1 MRRMLLSMVA
11 LIAGVGTAAAE
22 TPGES
27 QTRAAYTPDGELVR
41 LTTAWGDAPR
51 ATVQVGAAKPVE
63 LARGLTAG
71 TVVAGHE
78 RVVIAVA
85 RDSDPVA
92 AADRGKDTTAKA
104 DTGGFRIQVIAD
116 GAIGTQIT
124 VARPGGRDDRP
135 FAVAATPTPDG
146 FTVFFQDVGRADPSA
161 ARTYMVTLDAA
172 GAPIGG
178 AVEVP
183 VPWSL
188 AAAAWN
194 GDGYHLALVYTD
206 TRGMRLSMVALT
218 ADGQPRQ
225 HPDWASRAGFV
236 GDVQLVAG
244 DDGVIRAFYRGG
256 ANGDRL
262 HERVVTRIREWGVEP
277 PRAKD
282 RGALA
287 WSKTIAITAAGRATK
302 VAVAA
307 PAAAAEATDRGER
320 PPRGP

>member
-1 MRRMLLSMVA
+1 MLLSMVA
-11 LIAGVGTAAAE
+11 LLAGVGTAAAE

-27 QTRAAYTPDGELVR
+27 QTRAAYTADGELVR
-41 LTTAWGDAPR
+41 LTTAWGEAPR
-51 ATVQVGAAKPVE
+51 ATVQVGTAKAVE
-63 LARGLTAG
+63 LARGITAG

-78 RVVIAVA
+78 RVVIAVGL
-85 RDSDPVA
+85 DSEPAGEATEADA
-92 AADRGKDTTAKA
+92 AAA
-104 DTGGFRIQVIAD
+104 GGFQIQVIT
-116 GAIGTQIT
+116 GSAIGKPTTI
-124 VARPGGRDDRP
+124 ARPAGRDDRP
-135 FAVAATPTPDG
+135 FAVAATATPDG

-161 ARTYMVTLDAA
+161 ARTYLVTLDAT
-172 GAPIGG
+172 GAPTAG

-194 GDGYHLALVYTD
+194 GDGYHLALLYTD

-218 ADGQPRQ
+218 ADGQPQQ
-225 HPDWASRAGFV
+225 HPDWASRPG
-236 GDVQLVAG
+236 LVA
-244 DDGVIRAFYRGG
+244 DVHLVAADGGAIRAFYRGG

-262 HERVVTRIREWGVEP
+262 HETTVTRIRAWGSEP

-302 VAVAA
+302 VPTVA
-307 PAAAAEATDRGER
+307 PAATPR
-320 PPRGP
+320 PR